1 MAKINSRKKL
11 EKLLIDISIKIAR
24 EGKGCLLVI
33 KEDGIEYKTLLEQD
47 IKPFNVLENN
57 RRLEVL
63 ASFDGAVII
72 DVNGKMIAYSAKIK
86 SNRIFPGFGTRHTA
100 AYSASLKGNTAILA
114 SEEDRKVRVFKQG
127 KLIMQIDPF
136 EKNIEYKTSEVVSL
150 LESIGAGSIATI
162 GTSLLVPSLGI
173 ALIPGIVVFGSAHYL
188 MKILGKRN
196 GK

>member
-188 MKILGKRN
+188 MKILRN
-196 GK
+196 RQ